1 MPDCKRRIGN
11 ASNDKNETRRSYRLM
26 PQVPLLKPKDVIRTF
41 EKFGWRIARQKGS
54 HIIMT
59 KENSITTLSIPN
71 HKEVARG
78 TLRSLI
84 IKSGLI
90 IEEFINQVS

>member
-1 MPDCKRRIGN
+1 M
-11 ASNDKNETRRSYRLM
+11 ASLPVLSGQEVVR
-26 PQVPLLKPKDVIRTF
+26 VF
-41 EKFGWRIARQKGS
+41 ESLGWSVARQRSS

-59 KENSITTLSIPN
+59 KEGEIVTLSIPN

-84 IKSGLI
+84 RSANLTV
-90 IEEFINQVS
+90 EEFVKVI